1 MRWAAQAGSEIGD
14 LNCVC
19 NQDTV
24 AAVNELHAMVHRL
37 GLRFTVFYSS
47 GLAGCA
53 KLSAGAGVSTRLESK

>member
-1 MRWAAQAGSEIGD
+1 MRVPSAYLGGREALRGKMD
-14 LNCVC
+14 
-19 NQDTV
+19 
-24 AAVNELHAMVHRL
+24 RP